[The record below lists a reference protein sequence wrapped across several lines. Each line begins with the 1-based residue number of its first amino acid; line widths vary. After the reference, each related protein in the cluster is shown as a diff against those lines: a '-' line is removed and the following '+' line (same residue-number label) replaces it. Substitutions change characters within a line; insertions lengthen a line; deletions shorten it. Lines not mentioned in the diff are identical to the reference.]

1 MRFHIF
7 MDNVV
12 IIFVMFV
19 LINVA
24 IINFFNNSRLTRLVG
39 KTYFFLG
46 ITILKNFTLTCRF
59 KETCEIHISHS
70 RKIMHHRNNRRCF
83 LNYRKYY
90 NIAMPAKLGN
100 VKLVPYHVIKI
111 LTRDIPEHLLIINNP
126 AYGNHFATP
135 DSLDA

>member
-46 ITILKNFTLTCRF
+46 ITRF

-70 RKIMHHRNNRRCF
+70 RKVMHHRNNRRCF
-83 LNYRKYY
+83 
-90 NIAMPAKLGN
+90 
-100 VKLVPYHVIKI
+100 
-111 LTRDIPEHLLIINNP
+111 
-126 AYGNHFATP
+126 
-135 DSLDA
+135 